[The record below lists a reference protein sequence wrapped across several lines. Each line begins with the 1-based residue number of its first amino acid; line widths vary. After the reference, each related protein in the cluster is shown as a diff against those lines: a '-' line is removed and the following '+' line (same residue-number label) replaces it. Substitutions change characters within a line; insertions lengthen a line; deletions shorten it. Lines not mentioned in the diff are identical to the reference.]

1 MGYEPKTLSAVD
13 SGKATA
19 QSPRPTMYSTITI
32 PSSSLLLTHRS
43 SYKEYVQEGIKK
55 IYIYLNRL
63 FNDFLD

>member
-19 QSPRPTMYSTITI
+19 QSTRPTMYSI